1 MSNQAPDALSV
12 AQRIQRAL
20 QDARAQLQAYEEA
33 RTEPIAVIG
42 MGCRFPGGADTPE
55 KFWTLLHDG
64 VDAVTPVP
72 ADRWDVKRY
81 YDPRPATPG
90 KMYFCRGGFV
100 ERVDCFDAAF
110 FGISPR
116 EAMSMDPQHRLLL
129 EVSWE
134 ALENAALAPDTLRH
148 SRTGVFVGICQND
161 YARFELNASNP
172 RVINAYSGTGTLSSF
187 APGRLAYVLGLQG
200 PTMAVDTA
208 CSSSLVAVHLA
219 CNALR
224 NKEADVALASG
235 VHLILGPEMSVF
247 LSMSR
252 ALAADGL
259 AKTFDAAAD
268 GFTRGEGCG
277 TVVLKRLSDARAD
290 GDRILAVLRGSAV
303 NHDGPSSGL
312 TVPNEE
318 AQEQVIRQA
327 LQQARVAPG
336 AIGYV
341 EAHGTGTSLGDPIE
355 LAALVAAL
363 CQDRAADGPLLIGSV
378 KTNCGHLE
386 GAAGVISLIKVVLSM
401 VYGEIPPHLH
411 FHTPNPRIDWDNV
424 PLLVP
429 TQLTPWPAD
438 ERRLA
443 GISSFGMSGVN
454 AHLVVESFPETT
466 ASTRPGGQATAAG
479 QGTQLLA
486 LSAKSADALAAQVEN
501 FMAYLEAHPH
511 LDIVDVCFTANTG
524 RAHFAHRLGVL
535 ATSTAELSR
544 KLHDYRNGH
553 RPPGVF
559 AGRHDGVSATV
570 PDGSAPPS
578 PGDPEALG
586 RAYVHG
592 APIDWRA
599 VYQAAPGRK
608 VTLPTYPFQRQRYW
622 VDMAAAHIDAES
634 SLLGQRLHLPFSPE
648 RRFETRY
655 TPQSPPYMAHHR
667 VGGAVVVPAASHM
680 AMVLAGVQA
689 GWGTTACVIEETVF
703 AQAMVLAPETARTVQ
718 LIFSPASEECFSFR
732 IVSRQEGEA
741 PGSVTTGEDAAWV
754 SHVTGVVRLPAS
766 AAPLPESQPVDVAAV
781 RARCTGPR
789 PGQELYADLQQAGF
803 DLGPAFQ
810 WGDSLWQRQ
819 DEVLCRLQGAIPL
832 AEVSA
837 YQLHPGLL
845 DTCFQTLSVFWEVE
859 ARDLAATPDLY
870 VPFRIARLVLHRCP
884 VPGQPLWSHAAL
896 PAGQEP
902 RRGAAA
908 TLRLCDEHGAVYV
921 EVTGFEFRKTSRS
934 AMAQNVATPTDDWL
948 QEIAWV
954 EDQALPPASAG
965 IPQRWLL
972 VADAT
977 DLAARTAQLLEQHGD
992 TCILVAPAADS
1003 GRLRAHYQEVLA
1015 QSGPLHRIVHVQN
1028 LQITDPDEA
1037 IDGCESVLHLVQA
1050 IARVGWSPAPTL
1062 ALVTRGVHALPAYP
1076 STPAIAQAPIWGLAR
1091 ALHLEHPEL
1100 ACMLIDCP
1108 PAPADGRPPGDD
1120 AASLVQALRAAGQ
1133 ENQIA
1138 LRGGR
1143 RYVPRLVRHQ
1153 APPAPSVSASSYP
1166 PAAGLLHDTGSYLIT
1181 GGLGTLGLRVA
1192 QWMVAQGARHLVL
1205 IGRSAPAASALQD
1218 IRAMQA
1224 AGARVLPAAV
1234 DVAQQPA
1241 LRALFETMRT
1251 TMPPLRG
1258 IIHAAGVVDDAIV
1271 LRQDRARLL
1280 NTFAP
1285 KVQGAWHLHQLS
1297 ANLPLDFFITFSS
1310 TASLFGSRGQGNY
1323 AAANAFLD
1331 ALAAYRRALG
1341 LVGLSINWGPWAGA
1355 GMAAEAEKRRQVNWT
1370 ELGID
1375 PLHPE
1380 HGLTLL
1386 GRLLRDQTAQVGVVR
1401 VNWRRFRTAFF
1412 GDAPPPFFAEWQGV
1426 AETQAPP
1433 AMSEGLPRLHLIEQ
1447 LMAGRPAERRTRLH
1461 AYLRAR
1467 VAQVLR
1473 SSPEAIAPRQG
1484 LFNAGL
1490 DSLMAIELKTM
1501 FAAELALVLPQTF
1514 VFDYPTVEAMVEFLL
1529 DKLGAETTPDA
1540 PPSSASEAPPPGS
1553 QAVDLETLLAAASQ
1567 MTEHDIARGLAGSN
1581 VSSRRGDTTR

>member
-1 MSNQAPDALSV
+1 MSNQPAGALSV
-12 AQRIQRAL
+12 AQRVQRAL
-20 QDARAQLQAYEEA
+20 QEARAQLQAYEEA

-55 KFWTLLHDG
+55 KFWKLLHDG

-90 KMYFCRGGFV
+90 KMYFCRGGFL
-100 ERVDCFDAAF
+100 EQVDCFDASF

-134 ALENAALAPDTLRH
+134 ALEHAALAADTLRH

-187 APGRLAYVLGLQG
+187 APGRLAYVLGVQG

-252 ALAADGL
+252 ALAPDGL

-277 TVVLKRLSDARAD
+277 TVVLKRLSDALAD

-312 TVPNEE
+312 TVPNEQ

-327 LQQARVAPG
+327 LQQARVEPG
-336 AIGYV
+336 AIRYV

-363 CQDRAADGPLLIGSV
+363 CQDRAADRPLLLGSV

-386 GAAGVISLIKVVLSM
+386 GAAGIIGLIKVVLSM

-411 FHTPNPRIDWDNV
+411 LHTPNPRIAWDTV

-429 TQLTPWPAD
+429 TQITPWPAA

-443 GISSFGMSGVN
+443 GISAFGMSGVN
-454 AHLVVESFPETT
+454 AHVVVESFPETT
-466 ASTRPGGQATAAG
+466 ASARPERPSTAAS
-479 QGTQLLA
+479 QTSQLLA
-486 LSAKSADALAAQVEN
+486 LSAKSAAALAAQVDN
-501 FMAYLEAHPH
+501 FAAYLEAHPH
-511 LDIVDVCFTANTG
+511 LDVVDVCFTANSG
-524 RAHFAHRLGVL
+524 RAHFPHRLGVL
-535 ATSTAELSR
+535 ATSTAELCR

-553 RPPGVF
+553 MGAGVLV
-559 AGRHDGVSATV
+559 GHHDGVLATV
-570 PDGSAPPS
+570 PDGSAPPA
-578 PGDPEALG
+578 PGNPEALG

-592 APIDWRA
+592 AHIDWRA
-599 VYQAAPGRK
+599 VYQPAPGRK
-608 VTLPTYPFQRQRYW
+608 VTLPTYPFQRQSYW
-622 VDMAAAHIDAES
+622 VDAAAAPTEAES
-634 SLLGQRLHLPFSPE
+634 SLLGQRLHLPFSAE

-655 TPQSPPYMAHHR
+655 TPQSPPYMAQHR

-680 AMVLAGVQA
+680 SMVLAGVQA
-689 GWGTTACVIEETVF
+689 GWGTAACVIEETVF

-718 LIFSPASEECFSFR
+718 LIFSPVQDHCFSFR
-732 IVSRQEGEA
+732 IVSRQEDKT
-741 PGSVTTGEDAAWV
+741 PGSVSSDAAADWV
-754 SHVTGVVRLPAS
+754 SHVTGMVRLPSA
-766 AAPLPESQPVDVAAV
+766 AAPLPQSQPVDVAAV
-781 RARCTGPR
+781 QARCTGPR

-810 WGDSLWQRQ
+810 WGESLWQRQ
-819 DEVLCRLQGAIPL
+819 DEVLCRLQGSIPA
-832 AEVSA
+832 AEVA
-837 YQLHPGLL
+837 TYQLYPGLL
-845 DTCFQTLSVFWEVE
+845 DTCFQMLSLFWEVE
-859 ARDLAATPDLY
+859 ARQLAATPDLY
-870 VPFRIARLVLHRCP
+870 VPFSMARLVFHGCP
-884 VPGQPLWSHAAL
+884 VPGQQLWCHAAL
-896 PAGQEP
+896 PAGPEP

-908 TLRLCDEHGAVYV
+908 TLCLCDENGAVYV
-921 EVTGFEFRKTSRS
+921 QVTGFEFRRTSRS
-934 AMAQNVATPTDDWL
+934 AMAQNVATPADDWL
-948 QEIAWV
+948 HEITWV
-954 EDQALPPASAG
+954 EDHALPPAPTG
-965 IPQRWLL
+965 MPQRWLL
-972 VADAT
+972 LADAT
-977 DLAARTAQLLEQHGD
+977 GLAARTAQLLEQHGD
-992 TCILVAPAADS
+992 TCILVGPAADS
-1003 GRLRAHYQEVLA
+1003 GRPGADYQEVLA
-1015 QSGPLHRIVHVQN
+1015 HSGPLHRIVHLQN
-1028 LQITDPDEA
+1028 LGITDPGEA

-1062 ALVTRGVHALPAYP
+1062 ALVTRGVQALPAYP
-1076 STPAIAQAPIWGLAR
+1076 STPAIAQAPLWGLAR

-1100 ACMLIDCP
+1100 ACLLIDCP
-1108 PAPADGRPPGDD
+1108 PAPAGGLQLADD

-1133 ENQIA
+1133 ENQMA

-1143 RYVPRLVRHQ
+1143 RYVPRLVKHQ
-1153 APPAPSVSASSYP
+1153 APQAASLGAPHH
-1166 PAAGLLHDTGSYLIT
+1166 PAAEVLRHGTGSYLIT

-1192 QWMVAQGARHLVL
+1192 QWLVGQGARHLVL
-1205 IGRSAPAASALQD
+1205 IGRNAPSASALQA
-1218 IRAMQA
+1218 IRSMQT
-1224 AGARVLPAAV
+1224 AGARVLHAAV

-1241 LRALFETMRT
+1241 LSALFETIRT
-1251 TMPPLRG
+1251 TMPPLHG

-1297 ANLPLDFFITFSS
+1297 AHLPLHFFITFSS

-1331 ALAAYRRALG
+1331 A
-1341 LVGLSINWGPWAGA
+1341 
-1355 GMAAEAEKRRQVNWT
+1355 
-1370 ELGID
+1370 
-1375 PLHPE
+1375 
-1380 HGLTLL
+1380 
-1386 GRLLRDQTAQVGVVR
+1386 
-1401 VNWRRFRTAFF
+1401 
-1412 GDAPPPFFAEWQGV
+1412 
-1426 AETQAPP
+1426 
-1433 AMSEGLPRLHLIEQ
+1433 
-1447 LMAGRPAERRTRLH
+1447 
-1461 AYLRAR
+1461 
-1467 VAQVLR
+1467 
-1473 SSPEAIAPRQG
+1473 
-1484 LFNAGL
+1484 
-1490 DSLMAIELKTM
+1490 
-1501 FAAELALVLPQTF
+1501 
-1514 VFDYPTVEAMVEFLL
+1514 
-1529 DKLGAETTPDA
+1529 
-1540 PPSSASEAPPPGS
+1540 PGS
-1553 QAVDLETLLAAASQ
+1553 LSPGPGPGWSEP
-1567 MTEHDIARGLAGSN
+1567 
-1581 VSSRRGDTTR
+1581 